1 MPRDHYNSP
10 ISQKVDVTKV
20 RPEIKKACE
29 NFIISDDTLMKI
41 SKLMDEEMNRGLR
54 DEPSCLKMLPSF
66 VRAVP
71 NGTERGNFLALDL
84 GGTNFRVL
92 LIKLKGNVAEM
103 TGKVYRIPEE
113 IMKGVGTVLFD
124 HIGECLADFLEE
136 HELKG
141 SKKLPLGFTF
151 SFPVQQEDLTSGK
164 LISWT
169 KGFNAKGVEGED
181 VVQFL
186 RDACDRRKDISVD
199 VVALLNDTVGT
210 LMACAFK
217 DNTCQ
222 VGVILGTGTN
232 ACYMEKLSNC
242 PKFNK
247 YGFDKDKDPK
257 EMIINME
264 WGAFGDNGCIEFLRT
279 EFDKDV
285 DSESINPGK
294 HLFEKMISGMYMGE
308 IVRLVLVKLAKEK
321 LLFDG
326 DYKAIEKKNCFPTKC
341 VSDIEEQKGLG
352 GLRKTTQI
360 LQEIGINKISDSD
373 CLHVAYICEV
383 ISTRAAYL
391 TAAGISCILCRM
403 QKKFVT
409 VGIDGS
415 VYRFHPKFD
424 KILDSKIND
433 LLPKNLDY
441 QLMLSEDGSGRGAA
455 LVAAVA
461 DRIRKERQ

>member
-1 MPRDHYNSP
+1 MPRGTHSSLILKNPDAD
-10 ISQKVDVTKV
+10 KVH
-20 RPEIKKACE
+20 PEIRKACE
-29 NFIISDDTLMKI
+29 KFIISDDNLMKV
-41 SKLMDEEMNRGLR
+41 SKIMEDEMNRGLR

-71 NGTERGNFLALDL
+71 NGTERGDFLALDL

-113 IMKGVGTVLFD
+113 IMRGVGTVLFD
-124 HIGECLADFLEE
+124 HIGQCLADFLEE
-136 HELKG
+136 HDLKE
-141 SKKLPLGFTF
+141 SKDLPLGFTF
-151 SFPVQQEDLTSGK
+151 SFPVQQENLTSGK

-169 KGFNAKGVEGED
+169 KGFNAKGVEGHD
-181 VVQFL
+181 VVEFL
-186 RDACDRRKDISVD
+186 RDACNRRKDISVD

-222 VGVILGTGTN
+222 VGIILGTGTN

-242 PKFNK
+242 QKLNK
-247 YGFDKDKDPK
+247 YGFDKDNDPK

-264 WGAFGDNGCIEFLRT
+264 WGAFGDNGCIDFLRT

-285 DSESINPGK
+285 DRGSINPGK

-308 IVRLVLVKLAKEK
+308 IVRLILVKLAKAK
-321 LLFDG
+321 MLFDG
-326 DYKAIEKKNCFPTKC
+326 DYEAISKRDCFPTKF

-352 GLRKTTQI
+352 DLQRTLQI
-360 LQEIGINKISDSD
+360 LQQIGINKISDSD
-373 CLHVAYICEV
+373 CFHVAYVCEV
-383 ISTRAAYL
+383 VSTRAAYL
-391 TAAGISCILCRM
+391 TAAGISCILSRM

-424 KILDSKIND
+424 KVLDAKIND

-461 DRIRKERQ
+461 DRIRKESK